1 MSDEK
6 AIKTSVFSPKALTA
20 TALLAAVL
28 CILGP
33 ISFAVGPIPLS
44 LGTLGIYLA
53 AVLLPWKNAL
63 AAILVYLLLGMAGLP
78 VFTGFSG
85 GLMKLAGPTGGYL
98 IGYLPCVFISSFA
111 TQKRNIAKTRIGQGV
126 IYIVSMVIGTLVL
139 YGFGSA
145 WYMISTGSS
154 LISTLLVCVAPFLPG
169 DALKIAAAF
178 SLGYACRKR
187 INML

>member
-6 AIKTSVFSPKALTA
+6 VIRSSVFSPKALTA

-33 ISFAVGPIPLS
+33 ISLSVGPIPFS
-44 LGTLGIYLA
+44 LGTLGVYLI
-53 AVLLPWKNAL
+53 AVFLPWKNAL

-85 GLMKLAGPTGGYL
+85 GLVKLAGPTGGYL
-98 IGYLPCVFISSFA
+98 IGYLPCVFIISFA
-111 TQKRNIAKTRIGQGV
+111 THKRNTEKAHFAQAAG
-126 IYIVSMVIGTLVL
+126 YIVSMIIGTLVL

-145 WYMISTGSS
+145 WYMISTGSR
-154 LISTLLVCVAPFLPG
+154 LLPTLLVCVVPFLPG